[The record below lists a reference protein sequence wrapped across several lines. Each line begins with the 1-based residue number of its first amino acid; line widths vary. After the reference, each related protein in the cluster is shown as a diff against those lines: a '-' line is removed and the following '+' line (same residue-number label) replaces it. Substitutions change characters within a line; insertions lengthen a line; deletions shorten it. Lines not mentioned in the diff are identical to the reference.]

1 MPADGAGGPAAG
13 FPALDAGPAAS
24 QAAWLRTRRGLNASR
39 HRLTELARRDFPAG
53 RFVPGTGLLARP
65 AWIPDRPVPLDQV
78 RLRWSPGLA
87 AAAPAAFDGAAPEL
101 RAVLPLRHG
110 RASYPRYSDAVG
122 DLARPGLF
130 ENRAC
135 YRLLEVESG
144 PAGPELSFGRG
155 RYFDLIDTCEAAAH
169 EFAAAHRVDGRREL
183 EADGDRAADMPFR
196 RALGDPTDLGRRPVM
211 SAVSTLT
218 IRHDR
223 AAGTAEFLL
232 HWRDPAKVASGGG
245 LYQVMPVGMFQ
256 PSHDAA
262 WNEANDFD
270 LWRSI
275 VRELSEELL
284 GTTEDYG
291 SGDRPIDYAAWE
303 FSRVLDRARA
313 RGDLRVYWMG
323 LGIDPL
329 TFVADML
336 TVAVFDAMVFDEI
349 FGRLVTANAEGHRV
363 EFEDGTGRAAG
374 LPLRAGQVD
383 RLTRDEP
390 MQVAGAALL
399 RLAWAHRETLL
410 AEP

>member
-13 FPALDAGPAAS
+13 SPALDASPAAS
-24 QAAWLRTRRGLNASR
+24 QAAWLRTRGDLNASR
-39 HRLTELARRDFPAG
+39 HRLTGLARRDFPAG
-53 RFVPGTGLLARP
+53 WFVPGTGLLARP
-65 AWIPDRPVPLDQV
+65 AWIPDRPVPLDRV

-87 AAAPAAFDGAAPEL
+87 SRAGAPAAFDGAAPEL
-101 RAVLPLRHG
+101 RAVRPLRDE
-110 RASYPRYSDAVG
+110 RVSYPRYSDAVA

-135 YRLLEVESG
+135 YRLLEVGSG
-144 PAGPELSFGRG
+144 PAGPQLTFGRG

-169 EFAAAHRVDGRREL
+169 EFAAAHPATGGR
-183 EADGDRAADMPFR
+183 ADGERAADMPFR

-223 AAGTAEFLL
+223 AAGAAEFLL

-291 SGDRPIDYAAWE
+291 SGDQPIDYAAWE

-313 RGDLRVYWMG
+313 GGDLRVYWLG
-323 LGIDPL
+323 LGLDPL
-329 TFVADML
+329 TYVADML
-336 TVAVFDAMVFDEI
+336 TVAVFEAKVFDEI

-363 EFEDGTGRAAG
+363 EFTGGTGRAAG
-374 LPLRAGQVD
+374 LPLRADQVD
-383 RLTRDEP
+383 RLTRHEP

-399 RLAWAHRETLL
+399 RLAWAHRGTLL